1 MALYSHV
8 QGLPQKPAGRSN
20 FTKIYSGSAGT
31 DSYTNAISDVYQ
43 DNFEEGIYTGKGIY
57 DLDVFSSVLEEQIPE
72 NTVLSHDLIEGS
84 YLRCGL
90 SSDIML
96 MDGYPTSYAAF
107 KTRLSRW
114 TRGDWQ
120 IIRWLKGKIK
130 DKTQQ
135 KIKDT
140 TQQMR
145 VPKKPR
151 GYLEI
156 EDEISSVTGG
166 SHG

>member
-1 MALYSHV
+1 M
-8 QGLPQKPAGRSN
+8 
-20 FTKIYSGSAGT
+20 
-31 DSYTNAISDVYQ
+31 YQ

-57 DLDVFSSVLEEQIPE
+57 DLQVFANVLEKQIPE
-72 NTVLSHDLIEGS
+72 NTVLSHDLLEGS

-130 DKTQQ
+130 DKDG
-135 KIKDT
+135 KENKNPF
-140 TQQMR
+140 R
-145 VPKKPR
+145 VT
-151 GYLEI
+151 I
-156 EDEISSVTGG
+156 
-166 SHG
+166 